1 MEYLT
6 GLITV
11 KDAARSRGVGEET
24 VRRWVWSGKLPA
36 QKLGNQLFIK
46 ERDLQLLPSP
56 HKKKPRG
63 STLRAGFMKEAREL
77 QEEIRERTGM
87 RFDLSQLLREY
98 EGRA

>member
-1 MEYLT
+1 MEYLE

-11 KDAARSRGVGEET
+11 KEAAHSREVSEET

-56 HKKKPRG
+56 HKKKSPG

-77 QEEIRERTGM
+77 QEEIRGRTGM
-87 RFDLSQLLREY
+87 VFDLSQLLREY